1 MRQPP
6 LRASFV
12 IACVCAALA
21 FVIPAC
27 APRSDL
33 EGRPCPCADGY
44 RCCEPAGVCIAESA
58 TCAAA
63 PITSA
68 ATVTRICA
76 EPQGPALGPPRTA
89 AALGRYLA
97 RRWFGCRVDPSAPP
111 GALVAHQGIEFSLDE
126 TWSFLR
132 LTATGYERS
141 TDPADR
147 GTYKVWNDRLNQLV
161 TPTDTTPGHDL
172 HIRWVHG
179 DIVLNLFFDFERG
192 PLRFRTVNG
201 AELSF
206 SGEGG
211 DGSDLAGDEGTSCES
226 DHGICKP
233 GKTCASVV
241 STELCAAPAANLGV
255 GEGCDKVGVRT
266 CAPPLVCND
275 GKKQCTP

>member
-1 MRQPP
+1 MTISYAPSGSFGYDWREPLVRQPP

-68 ATVTRICA
+68 ETVTRICA
-76 EPQGPALGPPRTA
+76 QPQGPALGPPRTA

-111 GALVAHQGIEFSLDE
+111 GALVAHEGIEFALDE

-132 LTATGYERS
+132 PTATGYERLS
-141 TDPADR
+141 NHTIA
-147 GTYKVWNDRLNQLV
+147 
-161 TPTDTTPGHDL
+161 
-172 HIRWVHG
+172 
-179 DIVLNLFFDFERG
+179 
-192 PLRFRTVNG
+192 LR
-201 AELSF
+201 
-206 SGEGG
+206 
-211 DGSDLAGDEGTSCES
+211 
-226 DHGICKP
+226 
-233 GKTCASVV
+233 
-241 STELCAAPAANLGV
+241 
-255 GEGCDKVGVRT
+255 
-266 CAPPLVCND
+266 
-275 GKKQCTP
+275 